1 MKTDLLVDAI
11 GDAREEYVLDAG
23 TTHPKK
29 KPAWLK
35 LTAAAACLALLA
47 GAVSLSGLLR
57 GPGDYMLSERS
68 ENVRVYRLKDLPKGG
83 VSASYNL
90 MKLTDEDIFSS
101 DTVIFRGT
109 VTDIENIEVDMN
121 GESFY
126 WSIVSVEVS
135 KVLRGGLTVGQ
146 TVRIRADTPIGG
158 DVDMW
163 VEDNGIVSMLRV
175 GMEGIFMPAPYDAD
189 SLFGANGAWLCL
201 GDIAPYGF
209 RDGVRWV
216 FLRTE
221 TGLVFERDATYSI
234 PGAHTLEDIETYIR
248 AMLEKTATRP

>member
-1 MKTDLLVDAI
+1 MKADLLIDAI
-11 GDAREEYVLDAG
+11 GDAREEYVLDAE
-23 TTHPKK
+23 TTLPKK

-47 GAVSLSGLLR
+47 GAASLSGLLR

-68 ENVRVYRLKDLPKGG
+68 ENVRVYRLKDPHKN
-83 VSASYNL
+83 VPASHDL
-90 MKLTDEDIFSS
+90 MKLTDEDIFSAN
-101 DTVIFRGT
+101 TVIFRGT

-135 KVLRGGLTVGQ
+135 KVLRGELTVGQ

-158 DVDMW
+158 GVW
-163 VEDNGIVSMLRV
+163 VEDNDIVSQIRV

-201 GDIAPYGF
+201 RDIAPYGF

-221 TGLVFERDATYSI
+221 TGLVFARGATYSI
-234 PGAHTLEDIETYIR
+234 PDAHTLEDIEAYILD
-248 AMLEKTATRP
+248 MLEKTATHP